1 MAISKTAE
9 RARELA
15 QPLVKELGLS
25 LWDVTFEKE
34 GANWYLKVLIDKPEG
49 LSMDDCEA
57 FARPFNLILDEE
69 DFIPQAYIFE
79 AGSPGINRK
88 LNRPEHFEISMGK
101 EVQVRTIR
109 PHLDTNLRD
118 FQGVLVAALEDGSFT
133 IRQETEGGELTF
145 NKNEVSYVQWFSPD
159 LI

>member
-15 QPLVKELGLS
+15 QPLVEELGLT
-25 LWDVTFEKE
+25 LWDVVFEKE
-34 GANWYLKVLIDKPEG
+34 GATWYLKVLIDKEGG

-69 DFIPQAYIFE
+69 DFIPQAYVFE

-88 LNRPEHFEISMGK
+88 LNRPEHFVQSIGK
-101 EVQVRTIR
+101 EVEVRTIR
-109 PHLDTNLRD
+109 PDPVTKLRD
-118 FQGVLVAALEDGSFT
+118 YRGILAQAAEDGSFT
-133 IRQETEGGELTF
+133 LEQEQGRVSFAKG
-145 NKNEVSYVQWFSPD
+145 EVSYVQWFSAD
-159 LI
+159 LY